1 MSKHTTFVRVQ
12 GNESMSYYETVYICD
27 YCNGDGWYVST
38 GEEGE
43 PIQVQCEHCNGQ
55 GRWTERC

>member
-12 GNESMSYYETVYICD
+12 GNESMSYYETTYICD
-27 YCNGDGWYVST
+27 YCNGEGYLYWIDKN
-38 GEEGE
+38 EEAKRE
-43 PIQVQCEHCNGQ
+43 DCKECNGK